1 MSFEIPNKI
10 TNTNERVIINNY
22 IVIER
27 IGVGSYGRIYKVK
40 KDNQLYVLKEIPLSK
55 NLDNEKLESVKNE
68 AEILSSLNNKYIVKY
83 YESFQIGLNLYI
95 VMEYCEK
102 GDLCTYMSERQ
113 KNKKNNYY
121 FHEDFIWKL
130 FIQISIGLYYIHSK
144 KILHRDIKTLNIFLT
159 KELNGKIGDL
169 GVAKVLEGTSHA
181 ITFIGTPYY
190 VSPEMCQNKPY
201 NEKSD
206 IWALGC
212 ILYEL
217 IAFNHP
223 FTASNQAALFIKILH
238 GNYTP
243 LPENTSKDL
252 SDMVRYI
259 LQKNYIK
266 RPSMKDIITSKSFTY
281 HAKRL
286 GLESDLNNL
295 FILQKNN
302 TINSSTSSAYK
313 ANNNSKYKKP
323 KKFQNQKNEINK
335 STKIFINEDKINKKY
350 VKKDIGLDKKK
361 NLKDIK
367 NKNIINDLNSI
378 ELTPRKNVRIKTK
391 EKKNNNYFHYISN
404 DNKMID
410 INLNPNS
417 KFSKKLHFSP
427 SLKDKS
433 CSHSPNNKIN
443 KSKNALND
451 STDLINFSDFINV
464 LEKTR
469 KNNSNK
475 INLNDLFN
483 YQFGVEENK
492 ILDTTSAT
500 TSLLKLDNALL
511 SLSEMYLIYNSENKE
526 EKNKKNDNYKD
537 KDFCDFD
544 LCDEFTEKEKE
555 KESKRKININ
565 VVKKKPQLNY
575 IDKIQQNKKEFRK
588 IGAMKKNEL
597 IKNSEICQNEYEK
610 CLLEIKKYS
619 GIINLENLRNS
630 YKNIKN
636 LTDEELNCVFEDM
649 VMKIKKKLPKNKA
662 EKIAEDLYNLIYY
675 ENKYELIKRTIKK
688 NK

>member
-1 MSFEIPNKI
+1 
-10 TNTNERVIINNY
+10 
-22 IVIER
+22 
-27 IGVGSYGRIYKVK
+27 
-40 KDNQLYVLKEIPLSK
+40 
-55 NLDNEKLESVKNE
+55 
-68 AEILSSLNNKYIVKY
+68 
-83 YESFQIGLNLYI
+83 
-95 VMEYCEK
+95 
-102 GDLCTYMSERQ
+102 
-113 KNKKNNYY
+113 
-121 FHEDFIWKL
+121 
-130 FIQISIGLYYIHSK
+130 
-144 KILHRDIKTLNIFLT
+144 
-159 KELNGKIGDL
+159 
-169 GVAKVLEGTSHA
+169 
-181 ITFIGTPYY
+181 
-190 VSPEMCQNKPY
+190 
-201 NEKSD
+201 
-206 IWALGC
+206 
-212 ILYEL
+212 
-217 IAFNHP
+217 
-223 FTASNQAALFIKILH
+223 
-238 GNYTP
+238 
-243 LPENTSKDL
+243 
-252 SDMVRYI
+252 
-259 LQKNYIK
+259 
-266 RPSMKDIITSKSFTY
+266 
-281 HAKRL
+281 
-286 GLESDLNNL
+286 
-295 FILQKNN
+295 
-302 TINSSTSSAYK
+302 
-313 ANNNSKYKKP
+313 
-323 KKFQNQKNEINK
+323 
-335 STKIFINEDKINKKY
+335 
-350 VKKDIGLDKKK
+350 
-361 NLKDIK
+361 
-367 NKNIINDLNSI
+367 
-378 ELTPRKNVRIKTK
+378 
-391 EKKNNNYFHYISN
+391 
-404 DNKMID
+404 MID